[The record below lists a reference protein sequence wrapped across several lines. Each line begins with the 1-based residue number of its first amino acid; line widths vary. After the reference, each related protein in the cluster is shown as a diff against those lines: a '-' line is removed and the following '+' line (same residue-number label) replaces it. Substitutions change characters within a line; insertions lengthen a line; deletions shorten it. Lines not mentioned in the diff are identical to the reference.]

1 MYPSYEMYSS
11 MIGVNAQIPQQ
22 PSNPTAMPKKD
33 KLRPNALAI
42 INPNTNRN
50 VVLDFINETSTPVS
64 STNSAS
70 VSSTSSVGSVN
81 NDSASSVSAGTEQQ
95 VSTTAT
101 SATTNQ
107 LEGSPDI
114 NLPDTSSQQQSL
126 ANKAKERPQQGP
138 PQGHYVH
145 ETIEYN
151 ANKQQNQ
158 QQMHH
163 VNTMRDNL
171 SQGREPT
178 TIIHQAPPPLS
189 HPVHVSQNNIHY
201 QQSSSQVPYHQ
212 QQHNTDMSQQT
223 PVVSAI
229 SDGPSVDIT
238 PKHGSKKKP

>member
-1 MYPSYEMYSS
+1 

-50 VVLDFINETSTPVS
+50 VVLDFINETSTPAS

-70 VSSTSSVGSVN
+70 VVSSVGSIN
-81 NDSASSVSAGTEQQ
+81 NDSVSSVSAGTEQQ

-107 LEGSPDI
+107 LEGSPDNI
-114 NLPDTSSQQQSL
+114 LPDTSSQQQQSL

-138 PQGHYVH
+138 PPPIQGHYVH

-151 ANKQQNQ
+151 ANKQNQ
-158 QQMHH
+158 QQIHH

-189 HPVHVSQNNIHY
+189 HPVHVVSQNNIHF